1 LRNQSI
7 KKFDLTGKT
16 AIVTGGAGIL
26 GRGYARTLKENGANV
41 IILDID
47 KLLIEKAN
55 LYFQEDLNIK
65 NIDIFLCNVSQETE
79 IKKVLEKILKKYK
92 AVDILINNAATK
104 TDNLDNFFDAF
115 ENYKLSTWND
125 VMSGNLNSMF
135 LMNKIIGKQMV
146 DNKIKGSI
154 VQVSSI
160 YGLVGPDQRIYEGS
174 IYENRKI
181 NTPAVYSVSKA
192 AVIGFSKYLATYW
205 GKFGIRVNSITPGGV
220 ESGQNDEFKQKY
232 SKRVPLNRMGKSDEM
247 ENIILYLSS
256 DASSYVTGQN
266 FIIDGGLSCW

>member
-1 LRNQSI
+1 M
-7 KKFDLTGKT
+7 TGKT

-26 GRGYARTLKENGANV
+26 GRGYARTLRENGANV

-65 NIDIFLCNVSQETE
+65 NIDIFSCNVSQETE

-220 ESGQNDEFKQKY
+220 ESGQNDEFKQ
-232 SKRVPLNRMGKSDEM
+232 
-247 ENIILYLSS
+247 NIQKESP
-256 DASSYVTGQN
+256 
-266 FIIDGGLSCW
+266 

>member
-1 LRNQSI
+1 M
-7 KKFDLTGKT
+7 
-16 AIVTGGAGIL
+16 
-26 GRGYARTLKENGANV
+26 
-41 IILDID
+41 
-47 KLLIEKAN
+47 
-55 LYFQEDLNIK
+55 
-65 NIDIFLCNVSQETE
+65 
-79 IKKVLEKILKKYK
+79 
-92 AVDILINNAATK
+92 INNAATK
-104 TDNLDNFFDAF
+104 TDNLDNFFDTF

-160 YGLVGPDQRIYEGS
+160 YGVLAQTKEFMRVLFMRIE
-174 IYENRKI
+174 KI

-205 GKFGIRVNSITPGGV
+205 GKFGIRVNSIPGGV

>member
-1 LRNQSI
+1 MRNQSI